1 MVSPTYAIELLRTS
15 LEIYTPS
22 RSESELANLIK
33 EKCIDDLGF
42 EKASIDSVGNV
53 IATKGT
59 GEPRILLCGHMD
71 TVPGEIPVRIEL
83 GYIYGRGASD
93 AKAPLIAMLLAA
105 SEFKQ
110 RGTIIFAGVV
120 DEEGNATG
128 VKELVRS
135 MINVDYAIFGE
146 PSGIANITVSYKGR
160 ISLRLT
166 CDVGNSAH
174 ASAPWLSKNS
184 IEEVYEIWKY
194 LKKRLESEY
203 NLGSNSRSNEISCSL
218 TEISGGASHNVTPQR
233 CKITIDIRIPTK
245 MKCQNVLD
253 SVDKAIEQ
261 FGKTNPI
268 KISYR
273 IEDLTEAFEAD
284 HSSPIVRALSLSIL
298 DVCKLRPTLLK
309 KTGTGDMN
317 VLGNSLSIPVVTYG
331 PGEPHASHSKDE
343 RVEIQ
348 SFLNSIE
355 VYGMALNHTSR
366 LHHTKSNIKT
376 MAKQGS

>member
-1 MVSPTYAIELLRTS
+1 VSPNYAIELLRSS
-15 LEIYTPS
+15 LEIHTPS

-33 EKCIDDLGF
+33 EKCIADLGF

-53 IATKGT
+53 IATKGA

-71 TVPGEIPVRIEL
+71 TVPGEIPVRIEQ

-93 AKAPLIAMLLAA
+93 AKAPLISMLLAA

-110 RGTIIFAGVV
+110 RGTIVFAGVV

-135 MINVDYAIFGE
+135 RINVDYAIFGE
-146 PSGIANITVSYKGR
+146 PSGISNITISYKGR
-160 ISLRLT
+160 IALRLT

-174 ASAPWLSKNS
+174 ASAPWLSRNS
-184 IEEVYEIWKY
+184 IEQIYEFWKY
-194 LKKRLESEY
+194 LSHQIEIEY
-203 NLGSNSRSNEISCSL
+203 NCSKNGKSDQITCSL
-218 TEISGGASHNVTPQR
+218 TEISGGTSHNVTPQR

-245 MKCQNVLD
+245 TKCQRVLD
-253 SVDKAIEQ
+253 SVDKAIGE
-261 FGKTNPI
+261 FAKKNPI

-298 DVCKLRPTLLK
+298 DVCKLRSTLLK

-317 VLGNSLSIPVVTYG
+317 VLGNSLNIPVVTYG

-366 LHHTKSNIKT
+366 LHHSKKNIKSI
-376 MAKQGS
+376 AKQGS